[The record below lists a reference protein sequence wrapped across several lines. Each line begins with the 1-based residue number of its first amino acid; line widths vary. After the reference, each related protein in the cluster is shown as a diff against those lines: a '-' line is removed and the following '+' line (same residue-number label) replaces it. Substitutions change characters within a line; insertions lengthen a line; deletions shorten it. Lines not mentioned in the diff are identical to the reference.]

1 MKQITIYDL
10 LQLVDEK
17 WKWAFCDSDGIWC
30 VSKNKPIIGEE
41 DWEFPIKTME
51 DLTFGSVHFF
61 YGLPFVIKPFDGSW
75 KDSLIKVE
83 ATARMLY
90 PVWRW
95 STRSS
100 FCCRC

>member
-10 LQLVDEK
+10 LPLVDEK

-83 ATARMLY
+83 HKEEE
-90 PVWRW
+90 
-95 STRSS
+95 
-100 FCCRC
+100 

>member
-10 LQLVDEK
+10 LPLVDEK

-61 YGLPFVIKPFDGSW
+61 SGLPFVIKPFDGSW

-83 ATARMLY
+83 Y
-90 PVWRW
+90 KEEE
-95 STRSS
+95 
-100 FCCRC
+100 